1 MDRIDQSL
9 DDIIKRQKQ
18 EKKAAVSS
26 NKKGGATAGGSQKSQ
41 KNNNNTIP
49 KKIAGGVK
57 SRAAIR
63 AERAIRTA
71 KPNSPYAR
79 PTAVKKETALFT
91 AAYQAAKAPVKEI
104 FTAGYIAKPK
114 ATLKLYTTNYKAGLK
129 AGVQQQQQQQQ
140 RGVAPLTSKPMK
152 LVTTQQVKRESSNIN
167 NRNNR
172 NNNNNLPS
180 VSLHTSRN
188 ERIPSGPRIP
198 ESSAHSTGR
207 QNDQRRQQDDTRD
220 RRPANHQQNGSLNTR
235 LSNNSNHSNN
245 FSNSNNNISN
255 QRRAISPVRREPS
268 PRVQAKAPEPTL
280 VDLDMDMDMEDGP
293 ISIRGSAPGAPGV
306 NVAFRGESGPV
317 TVEIENL
324 DPETTADD
332 VKYVCSRFGEIKSCV
347 CTHGFSQ
354 VTYARK
360 AAGLAAIEN
369 LNGKKADNGKILRV
383 TMRANAI
390 IHQEP
395 VAPAVTHVPT
405 AIAGPMKILT
415 RAVHG
420 TMTNAGT
427 LYSDQLLAAQQMLK
441 VQQHRMAQLAHEEQ
455 RISSLRS
462 QGNPQLSD
470 LNSLSTS
477 GVNRGFF

>member
-1 MDRIDQSL
+1 MNRIDQSL
-9 DDIIKRQKQ
+9 DDIIKMQKQ
-18 EKKAAVSS
+18 EKKKATSSAKGASAA
-26 NKKGGATAGGSQKSQ
+26 KST
-41 KNNNNTIP
+41 KNTIP
-49 KKIAGGVK
+49 KKVAGGVK

-63 AERAIRTA
+63 TERAIRTS
-71 KPNSPYAR
+71 KPNSPYAK
-79 PTAVKKETALFT
+79 PTTAKKETALFT
-91 AAYQAAKAPVKEI
+91 ASYQAAKAPVKEI

-114 ATLKLYTTNYKAGLK
+114 GTLKLYTTNYKAGLK
-129 AGVQQQQQQQQ
+129 AGAQQQQQQQ
-140 RGVAPLTSKPMK
+140 RQASGPLTSKPVR
-152 LVTTQQVKRESSNIN
+152 LVTTQQVRKDPRAPAS
-167 NRNNR
+167 
-172 NNNNNLPS
+172 LT
-180 VSLHTSRN
+180 SLHTRN
-188 ERIPSGPRIP
+188 ERIPTGPRNP
-198 ESSAHSTGR
+198 EPVSYSGGRHNDRRQDDVFADRRSAHG
-207 QNDQRRQQDDTRD
+207 N
-220 RRPANHQQNGSLNTR
+220 QNGSL
-235 LSNNSNHSNN
+235 SNRHGSS
-245 FSNSNNNISN
+245 SNNNHGHGSN
-255 QRRAISPVRREPS
+255 SQRNANGPSDRNARRESS
-268 PRVQAKAPEPTL
+268 PRIQLTTKAQTPVLVQDE
-280 VDLDMDMDMEDGP
+280 DMDVDMGDTP
-293 ISIRGSAPGAPGV
+293 IAIRGSAPGT

-395 VAPAVTHVPT
+395 AAPVAHIPS

-415 RAVHG
+415 KAVQG

-462 QGNPQLSD
+462 QSNPQLSN
-470 LNSLSTS
+470 LTSLSSS